1 MPLRSTDATVLIISH
16 GAIISGL
23 VKYFKYKNYRISDRI
38 KRGFG
43 ELAQKTK
50 HCSLSEV
57 HLGPE
62 GPGEIIRVGDCEHL
76 SEIESSMDLE
86 YMSRLD
92 GRIVL

>member
-1 MPLRSTDATVLIISH
+1 M
-16 GAIISGL
+16 
-23 VKYFKYKNYRISDRI
+23 

-43 ELAQKTK
+43 ELEQKTM

-76 SEIESSMDLE
+76 SEIENGMDLE
-86 YMSRLD
+86 YRNCSD